1 MPENLRAAIDAW
13 KEADAMVKQAERE
26 LTTAMDAYL
35 GGHGPEVPAELV
47 ARVSLLRATAASR
60 LKDSIEA
67 MSRPNGSSPGGGH

>member
-13 KEADAMVKQAERE
+13 KDADAKVKQAEQE
-26 LTTAMDAYL
+26 LTAAMDAYL

-60 LKDSIEA
+60 LKDSVEA
-67 MSRPNGSSPGGGH
+67 IRQPSASVPRGNH